1 MLTVLQCVEAVAI
14 TTTLPFYVLGRLATS
29 FFTIERRKTWRA
41 VCTHALF
48 RFVAGH
54 TTYVKSMLLGPTS
67 NMYTKWTKKIGLSPT
82 IEELPDGAKLLWIG
96 KKRVDKVLLYVHGGA
111 YLFGCGPSFMQ
122 FFRHL
127 QLELEKR
134 DIHIGIAILAYRL
147 VPDAVYPSQL
157 IDANQAIDKLLRTG
171 VDPQNLVLAGD
182 SAGGNLILQI
192 FSHILHPRPNIPES
206 PRPQIPCLG
215 ALLISPWVC
224 LAGDESFN
232 INDPYDL
239 ISARTYRS
247 WGNTVLQHADTQF
260 VDPVGLAAPKNWF
273 DGIHELVRKVL
284 VTSGAK
290 ECMYTAHERLV
301 EDYLKTTHPD
311 VEFVVTD
318 GARGVHD
325 DMLFDFVI
333 PGEKAKNLSPT
344 TAVIVDWCA
353 GLFGQ

>member
-1 MLTVLQCVEAVAI
+1 
-14 TTTLPFYVLGRLATS
+14 
-29 FFTIERRKTWRA
+29 
-41 VCTHALF
+41 
-48 RFVAGH
+48 
-54 TTYVKSMLLGPTS
+54 MLLGPTS
-67 NMYTKWTKKIGLSPT
+67 DTYAKWTKKLGLSPT
-82 IEELPDGAKLLWIG
+82 IEQLPDGAKLLWIG
-96 KKRVDKVLLYVHGGA
+96 TKRVDKVLLYAHGICGA
-111 YLFGCGPSFMQ
+111 YVFGCGPSFMQ
-122 FFRHL
+122 FFRYL

-134 DIHIGIAILAYRL
+134 DIHIGIVILAYRL

-157 IDANQAIDKLLRTG
+157 IDANQALDNLLSAG

-206 PRPQIPCLG
+206 PRPQIPFLG

-224 LAGDESFN
+224 LAGDESFE

-239 ISARTYRS
+239 ISARSYSS
-247 WGNTVLQHADTQF
+247 WGNTILQHADTQF
-260 VDPVGLAAPKNWF
+260 VDPVGFDAPKSWF
-273 DGIHELVRKVL
+273 EGIHKFVGNVL

-290 ECMYTAHERLV
+290 ECMYTAHKRLL

-311 VEFVVTD
+311 VDFAVTE

-333 PGEKAKNLSPT
+333 PGERAENLSPT
-344 TAVIVDWCA
+344 TAVIVDWCTE
-353 GLFGQ
+353 LFGQK

>member
-1 MLTVLQCVEAVAI
+1 MLQYVEAIAL
-14 TTTLPFYVLGRLATS
+14 TTILPFYVLGRLATS
-29 FFTIERRKTWRA
+29 FFTTERHKTWRT

-54 TTYVKSMLLGPTS
+54 TAYVKSMLLRPTS
-67 NMYTKWTKKIGLSPT
+67 DTYAKWTKNVGLSPT
-82 IEELPDGAKLLWIG
+82 IEPLPDGAKLLWIG
-96 KKRVDKVLLYVHGGA
+96 AKRVDKVLLYAHGGA

-122 FFRHL
+122 FFRYL

-134 DIHIGIAILAYRL
+134 DIHIGIVILAYRL
-147 VPDAVYPSQL
+147 VPEAVYPSQL
-157 IDANQAIDKLLRTG
+157 IDANQALDGLLSAG

-182 SAGGNLILQI
+182 SAGGNLIVQI

-206 PRPQIPCLG
+206 PRSQIPFLG

-224 LAGDESFN
+224 LAGDKSFE

-239 ISARTYRS
+239 ISARTYSS

-260 VDPVGLAAPKNWF
+260 VDPVGFDAPKSWF
-273 DGIHELVRKVL
+273 EGIHKLVGKVL
-284 VTSGAK
+284 VVSGAK
-290 ECMYTAHERLV
+290 ECMYTAHKRLF
-301 EDYLKTTHPD
+301 EDYLKTIHPD
-311 VEFVVTD
+311 VDFAVTE
-318 GARGVHD
+318 GSRGVHD

-333 PGEKAKNLSPT
+333 PGERTEDLSPT

-353 GLFGQ
+353 GLFGR